1 LDLIN
6 GVLCVS
12 ENISGSLPGLGH
24 TGRLASKQ
32 AGDHYGDLSSKPS
45 AGVNQAP
52 GMGRSTELLELTG
65 SKTRR
70 RDYSLCSAHACIGRI
85 SGPKYTYLVLGG
97 DNVGRSLLG
106 M

>member
-1 LDLIN
+1 M
-6 GVLCVS
+6 GSCMFR
-12 ENISGSLPGLGH
+12 ENISDSLPGLGH
-24 TGRLASKQ
+24 TGRPPSSKQ
-32 AGDHYGDLSSKPS
+32 AGDHDGDLSYKPS

-52 GMGRSTELLELTG
+52 GMGRSTELLRLTG

-70 RDYSLCSAHACIGRI
+70 RDYSLCSTHACIGRI

-97 DNVGRSLLG
+97 DSVGRIPLG